1 MGRIRK
7 ASATDK
13 GRMKREE
20 EARRT
25 GKKLSPERGR
35 CIGCVK
41 FSEGA
46 KYVDLGADVPRLGKL
61 YICSTCVDRCRQVL
75 GYASQNQFD
84 SIREKYEAS
93 KEEVENL
100 QIQVKELE
108 EQVKVLVSKTF
119 SDVVEKVTK

>member
-13 GRMKREE
+13 GRMKRED
-20 EARRT
+20 EARRS

-46 KYVDLGADVPRLGKL
+46 KYVDLGGDVPRLGKL

-75 GYASQNQFD
+75 GYASQNQFE
-84 SIREKYEAS
+84 SIKQEYEAS
-93 KEEVENL
+93 KEEVKNL
-100 QIQVKELE
+100 RDQVKELE
-108 EQVKVLVSKTF
+108 EQVKVLASKTF
-119 SDVVEKVTK
+119 SDVVKKVTK